1 MAPFSHAA
9 ANLPPPTDA
18 STIYCRGEVG
28 HTPYAYPTD
37 DPLALVVVKSIQIS
51 LAMLTQS
58 RVRQAF
64 ARLANA
70 YSQAHPEA
78 WYLEDRSLRKNMEL
92 VTIAFFKSILVEF
105 PTVVVDYTMTSPSK
119 MSSHARCAWD
129 GQFEPCKQSI
139 QINAKASEQQ
149 ALFKEFVY
157 MSRLIIF

>member
-1 MAPFSHAA
+1 
-9 ANLPPPTDA
+9 
-18 STIYCRGEVG
+18 
-28 HTPYAYPTD
+28 
-37 DPLALVVVKSIQIS
+37 
-51 LAMLTQS
+51 MLTQS